1 MQGAPPILSGSM
13 VILSSGGLRIMPS
26 LSPLPILIDRLA
38 RQIHHCA
45 GGETARANH
54 AERITFCGVDRV
66 ARGGVMYGFQAA
78 LDDIDIVK
86 RVGVTRLDAEYLA
99 VLIHGGGP
107 REVANGRNT

>member
-1 MQGAPPILSGSM
+1 
-13 VILSSGGLRIMPS
+13 
-26 LSPLPILIDRLA
+26 
-38 RQIHHCA
+38 
-45 GGETARANH
+45 
-54 AERITFCGVDRV
+54 
-66 ARGGVMYGFQAA
+66 MYGFQAA